1 LSLPAHFN
9 DNGTPDLAI
18 ANSGDNTVTV
28 LMLTANPNDSSY
40 LSQHLA

>member
-9 DNGTPDLAI
+9 GNGTPDLAI

-28 LMLTANPNDSSY
+28 LMPTANPNDSSY
-40 LSQHLA
+40 LSQRLA

>member
-9 DNGTPDLAI
+9 GNDTPDLAI

-28 LMLTANPNDSSY
+28 MPTAISQ
-40 LSQHLA
+40 LSQRLA